1 MKVAVI
7 GCGRMG
13 LALGSALA
21 RTGDDVFFASR
32 DPKRV
37 EALLRE
43 RGVRARAGA
52 LKEVAAHADLI
63 VLATA
68 WEDTRAALEAAAPLA
83 GKTILSCV
91 NAETADEPLA
101 VGHTTSAAEEIA
113 SWAAGADVVEAFNG
127 TYAEIVDL
135 APDLAVQQT
144 VLYCGDSA
152 SGRST
157 VAAIID
163 RLGFDPLDA
172 GPLRNARYLEPLAQL
187 VVYLVRQAGYG
198 PTGIHQ
204 QWIRQRDARGTR
216 S

>member
-13 LALGSALA
+13 IALGSALA
-21 RTGDDVFFASR
+21 RTGDDVLFASR
-32 DPKRV
+32 DPHRV
-37 EALLRE
+37 DALLQQ
-43 RGVRARAGA
+43 RGVRARAGT
-52 LKEVAAHADLI
+52 LQDVAQHAELV

-68 WEDTRAALEAAAPLA
+68 WDNTRAALDAAAPLD

-91 NAETADEPLA
+91 NAETGSGELA
-101 VGHTTSAAEEIA
+101 TLTTSAAEEIA
-113 SWAAGADVVEAFNG
+113 TWVPRAHVVEAFNG
-127 TYAEIVDL
+127 TYAEMVDL
-135 APDLAVQQT
+135 APDPPVKQT

-152 SGRST
+152 AARDT
-157 VAAIID
+157 VASIIR

-187 VVYLVRQAGYG
+187 VVWLVRKAGYG

-204 QWIRQRDARGTR
+204 QWLRRTN
-216 S
+216 